1 MSTSTSCIPTQ
12 SKWRIASIT
21 SSAIVLGLSLLF
33 SNSAFAGGSTS
44 VSWERTYWTWNSQ
57 KVMGFS
63 KLIRTEDGLKAKIET
78 RGLGKFKAFTLWFVV
93 FNNPDS
99 CLTDP
104 CTVADLENPAAEGD
118 FLYGGGI
125 ITSGGFTRFAAA
137 LDAGDSS
144 GSGFPELGAPP
155 EAAIGL
161 TNPMGAD
168 VLLAIHSHGP
178 ATSGATL
185 KSQVSSFAGG
195 CIPPFLGDAFG
206 WAEGRSDIPQAEG
219 ECSTLQV
226 SVHEARN

>member
-1 MSTSTSCIPTQ
+1 MIYTNTSKPNPGVQTF
-12 SKWRIASIT
+12 KV
-21 SSAIVLGLSLLF
+21 SAICAVALSFGLLMI
-33 SNSAFAGGSTS
+33 SNAHAGGDTA
-44 VSWERTYWTWNSQ
+44 VSWERVYWTWNDN
-57 KVMGFS
+57 KVQGHS
-63 KLIRTEDGLKAKIET
+63 KLIRSEGGLKAKIET
-78 RGLGKFKAFTLWFVV
+78 RGLGKFNAFTLWFVV
-93 FNNPDS
+93 FNNPDA
-99 CLTDP
+99 CATDP
-104 CTVADLENPAAEGD
+104 CTVADLEIPDAQGD

-125 ITSGGFTRFAAA
+125 VTSGGFTRFSGK

-144 GSGFPELGAPP
+144 GSGFPEIGAPP

-195 CIPPFLGDAFG
+195 CLPPFLGDAFG
-206 WAEGRSDIPQAEG
+206 WAEGRSDIPRVEG

-226 SVHEARN
+226 STHEARD